1 MNLPN
6 KITCLRI
13 VLVPVFMAFALMGTG
28 ATKFIA
34 LLVFV
39 IASLT
44 DSLDGYIARKYHLVT
59 DFGKF
64 VDPLADKLLV
74 TAALLVFLQL
84 QMMPAWAVMII
95 LARDLIVSSLRMV
108 AAAEGRVIQAVF
120 SGKLKTTVHVVGIII
135 MLMGLG
141 SLEGAIT
148 VTKVFDCIRAPLAM
162 VTHTTMLQS
171 VITWIMVL
179 LSAYSCVDYVYK
191 NFDIIKDGLVKGGKK
206 K

>member
-13 VLVPVFMAFALMGTG
+13 ALVPVFMAFALMGTG
-28 ATKFIA
+28 TTKFIA
-34 LLVFV
+34 LVVFV

-44 DSLDGYIARKYHLVT
+44 DSLDGYIARKHNLIT

-84 QMMPAWAVMII
+84 QMMPAWAVMVI
-95 LARDLIVSSLRMV
+95 LSRDLIVSSLRMV
-108 AAAEGRVIQAVF
+108 ASAQGRVIQAVF
-120 SGKLKTTVHVVGIII
+120 SGKLKTTVHVICIVA

-141 SLEGAIT
+141 T
-148 VTKVFDCIRAPLAM
+148 VQSFGLGQIFDAIRAPLG
-162 VTHTTMLQS
+162 VTAGTNVVQVVLNW
-171 VITWIMVL
+171 VMVL
-179 LSAYSCVDYVYK
+179 MSVYSCIDYVNK
-191 NFDIIKDGLVKGGKK
+191 NIDIIKDGLTKGGKTK
-206 K
+206 

>member
-13 VLVPVFMAFALMGTG
+13 ALVPVFMAFALMGTG
-28 ATKFIA
+28 TTKFIA

-44 DSLDGYIARKYHLVT
+44 DSLDGYIARKYNLVT

-95 LARDLIVSSLRMV
+95 LSRDLIVSSLRMV
-108 AAAEGRVIQAVF
+108 ASAQGRVIQAVF
-120 SGKLKTTVHVVGIII
+120 SGKLKTTVHVICIVA

-141 SLEGAIT
+141 TVQHFSLGQ
-148 VTKVFDCIRAPLAM
+148 VFDAIRGPLGTGAGNTIVQTVLNWVM
-162 VTHTTMLQS
+162 VFM
-171 VITWIMVL
+171 
-179 LSAYSCVDYVYK
+179 SAYSCIDYVYK
-191 NFDIIKDGLVKGGKK
+191 NIDIIKNGLVKGGKTK
-206 K
+206 